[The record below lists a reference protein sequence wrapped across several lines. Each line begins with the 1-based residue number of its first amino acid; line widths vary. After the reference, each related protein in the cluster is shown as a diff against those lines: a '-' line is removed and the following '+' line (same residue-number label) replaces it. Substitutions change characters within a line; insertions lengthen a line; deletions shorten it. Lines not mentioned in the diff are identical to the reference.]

1 MGVNLS
7 ILRSLLVYLGLL
19 VVWEVLLGLLG
30 ADEVLQSLLIVWD
43 VDQLFPRRDL
53 IIKTYKHRD

>member
-7 ILRSLLVYLGLL
+7 ILRSLLVYMGLL
-19 VVWEVLLGLLG
+19 VVWDVLLDLLG
-30 ADEVLQSLLIVWD
+30 ADEVLESLLIVRD